1 MKGLPVVV
9 EEIEIDEKVESCLRG
24 ERVVKQGRGWPPD
37 VESKSKQSVIC
48 DAHFTEIY
56 LKLTLR

>member
-24 ERVVKQGRGWPPD
+24 EGVVKQGRGWPPD
-37 VESKSKQSVIC
+37 VESKSKHSVIY
-48 DAHFTEIY
+48 DANFCLDLSE
-56 LKLTLR
+56 LTWR

>member
-24 ERVVKQGRGWPPD
+24 EGVVKQGRGWPPN
-37 VESKSKQSVIC
+37 VESESKQSVIC
-48 DAHFTEIY
+48 DPHFVGIY
-56 LKLTLR
+56 LILTLR

>member
-24 ERVVKQGRGWPPD
+24 EGVVKQGRGWPPD

-48 DAHFTEIY
+48 VPI
-56 LKLTLR
+56 LLTFI

>member
-24 ERVVKQGRGWPPD
+24 EGVVKQGRGWPPD
-37 VESKSKQSVIC
+37 VESKSKQKIS
-48 DAHFTEIY
+48 
-56 LKLTLR
+56 